1 MAHLTRTLPWSQP
14 YPDAKDLF
22 QPICTSLI
30 SRLTATIANGAS
42 LSDALTL
49 NGSKV
54 AVIEMPAAWTA
65 APLTFQASMDGS
77 NYFNVYDDSGDEV
90 YVIVD
95 INRRVYITIDAL
107 SQQKYI
113 KLRSGTA
120 VTAVNQGDQRLI
132 YVEVWNS

>member
-1 MAHLTRTLPWSQP
+1 MP
-14 YPDAKDLF
+14 
-22 QPICTSLI
+22 SLI

-120 VTAVNQGDQRLI
+120 VTAVNQGAQRLI